1 MQYFPIFV
9 INLPTAT
16 ERRLVVEK
24 QLNSLG
30 ADYEIVEGVFGN
42 DQRVVERYDDELA
55 ITERKKSLITGE
67 KGCALA
73 HALLY
78 ERMVKENIPL
88 ALIMEDDIVLPKNF
102 LQIAEK
108 EIHKTNRK
116 WEWLSFDYRYVGRIF
131 LYHWLIATIK
141 TIKNK
146 PSFVWYAVL
155 KSFYMI
161 PLSVFEGLRNSIASN
176 FSNYSGPK
184 KFYRPL
190 FNAGAYFLTLEGAK
204 KLLDL
209 TKPLRYS
216 ADEIPN
222 VGRRKV
228 RLKFYGYVP
237 LIVRQNTVDFSTDA
251 GRTNED
257 WERFFKE
264 NSIEK

>member
-1 MQYFPIFV
+1 MQNFPIFV

-16 ERRLVVEK
+16 ERRLAVEK
-24 QLNSLG
+24 QLNTLG
-30 ADYEIVEGVFGN
+30 VNYEIVEGVFGN
-42 DQRVVERYDDELA
+42 DQRVNERYDDRLA
-55 ITERKKSLITGE
+55 VAERKKSLITGE

-73 HALLY
+73 HALVY
-78 ERMVKENIPL
+78 ERMIKENIPL

-108 EIHKTNRK
+108 EISKTERK

-146 PSFVWYAVL
+146 PSFIWYALL

-161 PLSVFEGLRNSIASN
+161 PLSIFEGFRNYLASR
-176 FSNYSGPK
+176 FFGYSGPK

-190 FNAGAYFLTLEGAK
+190 FNAGAYFLTLDGAK
-204 KLLDL
+204 KIIPL
-209 TKPLRYS
+209 TQPLRFS

-222 VGRRKV
+222 IGRRRV
-228 RLKFYGYVP
+228 GLKYYGYVP
-237 LIVRQNTVDFSTDA
+237 LMVRQNTVDFGTDA
-251 GRTNED
+251 GRTNEE

-264 NSIEK
+264 NSSEK

>member
-102 LQIAEK
+102 F
-108 EIHKTNRK
+108 TN
-116 WEWLSFDYRYVGRIF
+116 S
-131 LYHWLIATIK
+131 
-141 TIKNK
+141 
-146 PSFVWYAVL
+146 
-155 KSFYMI
+155 
-161 PLSVFEGLRNSIASN
+161 
-176 FSNYSGPK
+176 
-184 KFYRPL
+184 
-190 FNAGAYFLTLEGAK
+190 
-204 KLLDL
+204 
-209 TKPLRYS
+209 
-216 ADEIPN
+216 
-222 VGRRKV
+222 
-228 RLKFYGYVP
+228 
-237 LIVRQNTVDFSTDA
+237 
-251 GRTNED
+251 
-257 WERFFKE
+257 
-264 NSIEK
+264 